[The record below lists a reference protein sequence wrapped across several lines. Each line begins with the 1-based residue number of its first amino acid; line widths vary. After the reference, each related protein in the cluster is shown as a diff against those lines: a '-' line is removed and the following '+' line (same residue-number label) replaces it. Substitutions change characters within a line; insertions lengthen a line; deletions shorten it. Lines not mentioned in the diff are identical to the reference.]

1 MGKLLFGTASSR
13 DGVRLK
19 ESKELEMRFVSI
31 ALSGLAIAASAAAAD
46 SQPPSRA
53 PSQMS
58 SSEIKAHNAGLEATD
73 PNYIKCRKSEVMGS
87 LVKKQRVCRTNEQW
101 KEANSL
107 GNDGTRDMVEGFARS
122 GGSSGN

>member
-1 MGKLLFGTASSR
+1 
-13 DGVRLK
+13 
-19 ESKELEMRFVSI
+19 MRFVSI
-31 ALSGLAIAASAAAAD
+31 VALSLVAATPAVAAD
-46 SQPPSRA
+46 SQPPSQS

-58 SSEIKAHNAGLEATD
+58 PSDIKAHNSALASTD

-101 KEANSL
+101 KQASAL
-107 GNDGTRDMVEGFARS
+107 GNEGTRDMVEGFARS

>member
-1 MGKLLFGTASSR
+1 
-13 DGVRLK
+13 
-19 ESKELEMRFVSI
+19 MRFVSI
-31 ALSGLAIAASAAAAD
+31 VSLSLVLAAPAIAGGD
-46 SQPPSRA
+46 SSPPSRV
-53 PSQMS
+53 PSEMS

-101 KEANSL
+101 KEATAR
-107 GNDGTRDMVEGFARS
+107 GNEQTRDMVEGFARS

>member
-1 MGKLLFGTASSR
+1 
-13 DGVRLK
+13 
-19 ESKELEMRFVSI
+19 MRFVSI
-31 ALSGLAIAASAAAAD
+31 VALSLVAAAPAVAAD
-46 SQPPSRA
+46 SQPPSQS

-58 SSEIKAHNAGLEATD
+58 PSDIKTHNSALASTD

-101 KEANSL
+101 KQASAL
-107 GNDGTRDMVEGFARS
+107 GNEGTRDMVEGFARS